1 MSVRP
6 DDSERMKS
14 DIEERTMIIDNR
26 FSNKKQLINRMIA
39 KERQVM
45 KEPTQPGQ
53 RKRTKKE
60 LNKLAYD
67 LRSKA

>member
-1 MSVRP
+1 
-6 DDSERMKS
+6 
-14 DIEERTMIIDNR
+14 MIIDNR